1 MKRLPAVLIP
11 ALILATCL
19 LVPSTLAQERA
30 LPMQDL
36 DPDLS
41 ISLSRTPGVMGW
53 TFGSAG
59 WPNGLS
65 PDGRDPNTVELLWDG
80 LPVDDL
86 ISARPRYDAVPVAFL
101 DSRSWDAR
109 GRASTTTDSLLTS
122 SPLTRVRYESAGD
135 GLQAVRAL
143 HVQNRT
149 FRQEDST
156 GVRSSRLQTVFGY
169 SGAGA
174 RGEYDGSRLRR
185 AREIAFRLGWHTG
198 TWSVWLDEVAM
209 RRSVGA
215 HGGVIPFSGADYA
228 SIYQRL
234 GALVDNQD
242 ARRRTIRNDLRLG
255 GRLHALGWDHQLVTF
270 RTSQTLDFRDG
281 ASSTRAWTT
290 RWGFDIR
297 GFRPFGRGRI
307 GWKGFAQRDAGFGGS
322 AWTSDP
328 ESRSLTGVSALW
340 SRDGDPVLAWSV
352 EGGWKRS
359 DDHSW
364 EHVAA
369 DINRIFGRFGLRG
382 SASHDAR
389 RSTLLDT
396 AGFGTLVG
404 PLGERPLQRE
414 QRLKAGVSVELGPW
428 NVSVDGSLLREQD
441 AITYVLDGSSIL
453 LASDVMEGWRSRT
466 LLTATA
472 DWRNDG
478 RKGLYGQVS
487 GTLQT
492 ARTDGGS
499 TLDTAWR
506 GSMPGEWASAR
517 IGVRALLFQKD
528 LDLDLYVRGRY
539 WGDAG
544 GLRLHTPTGLLV
556 LPGAGEQPVDANW
569 LVDVVAEGGVRG
581 ATLFLAYENVF
592 SGTTWQ
598 VGNLIVP
605 DYPLPRQRMRF
616 GVYWPIRN

>member
-1 MKRLPAVLIP
+1 MTSRILT
-11 ALILATCL
+11 ALCL
-19 LVPSTLAQERA
+19 LGCWAIPSSAQETR

-41 ISLSRTPGVMGW
+41 VSLSAAPGVFGW
-53 TFGSAG
+53 TFGTAG

-86 ISARPRYDAVPVAFL
+86 ISARPRFDAVPVAFL
-101 DSRSWDAR
+101 DARSWDAR
-109 GRASTTTDSLLTS
+109 GRAFTTTDSLLTAA
-122 SPLTRVRYESAGD
+122 PLTRVRYESAGD
-135 GLQAVRAL
+135 GLQAVRAM

-149 FRQEDST
+149 VGRQDST
-156 GVRSSRLQTVFGY
+156 GMQASRLQTVIGY

-185 AREIAFRLGWHTG
+185 GREIAIRLGWHAA

-215 HGGVIPFSGADYA
+215 HGGVIPFSGADYE

-242 ARRRTIRNDLRLG
+242 ARRRTVRNDLRLG
-255 GRLHALGWDHQLVTF
+255 GRLHALGWNHQLVTF
-270 RTSQTLDFRDG
+270 RSSQTLDFLDG
-281 ASSTRAWTT
+281 ASSTRAWTS
-290 RWGFDIR
+290 RWGIDVR
-297 GFRPFGRGRI
+297 GSRPFSAGQI
-307 GWKGFAQRDAGFGGS
+307 GWRGFAQRDAGFGGS
-322 AWTSDP
+322 AWATDP
-328 ESRSLTGVSALW
+328 DTRSFAGVSANW
-340 SRDGDPVLAWSV
+340 SRSDSPDRGWSI

-364 EHVAA
+364 EHAA
-369 DINRIFGRFGLRG
+369 ANVNQRFRRFNLRG
-382 SASHDAR
+382 SATHDAR
-389 RSTLLDT
+389 RNSLLDL
-396 AGFGTLVG
+396 AGFGTFAG
-404 PLGERPLQRE
+404 PLAERPLQRE
-414 QRLKAGVSVELGPW
+414 QRFTTGFTMDAGPW
-428 NVSVDGSLLREQD
+428 RLSVDGSILRERD
-441 AITYVLDGSSIL
+441 AVSYFLNGSNTIL
-453 LASDVMEGWRSRT
+453 APAVMNGWRSRS
-466 LLTATA
+466 LLTVTA
-472 DWRNDG
+472 DWRKAG

-492 ARTDGGS
+492 TSTDGNGAVES
-499 TLDTAWR
+499 AWR
-506 GSMPGEWASAR
+506 KGMPGEWASAR

-528 LDLDLYVRGRY
+528 LDLDLYLRGRY
-539 WGDAG
+539 WGQMG

-556 LPGAGEQPVDANW
+556 LPESGESPVDADW

-581 ATLFLAYENVF
+581 ATLFLAYENMF